1 MRRVIDIIAN
11 RAEPFLLDSAMNA
24 TEASRFLRE
33 HHIGGAPVTEDGRLV
48 GFCSERDIVYRVVA
62 KGRDPDVTEVSEIM
76 SADVLAA
83 APGDTVARCE
93 SMMQK
98 AHVRHLPIIEDG
110 RVIACISLRNLL
122 QSDLSETR
130 FEVSCLT
137 DYIRGA

>member
-11 RAEPFLLDSAMNA
+11 RAEPFLLDLEMNA
-24 TEASRFLRE
+24 TEASCFLRE
-33 HHIGGAPVTEDGRLV
+33 HHIGGAPVTEDGQLV

-62 KGRDPDVTEVSEIM
+62 KKLDPDAVTIAEIM

-83 APGDTVARCE
+83 KPGDTVARCE
-93 SMMQK
+93 SMMQN
-98 AHVRHLPIIEDG
+98 AHVRHLPIVEDG
-110 RVIACISLRNLL
+110 KVIACISLRNLL

>member
-33 HHIGGAPVTEDGRLV
+33 HHIGGAPVTENGRLV

-62 KGRDPDVTEVSEIM
+62 RSRDPDETKVAEIM
-76 SADVLAA
+76 SPDVLAA
-83 APGDTVARCE
+83 RPGDTVDQCE
-93 SMMQK
+93 TMMQN

-110 RVIACISLRNLL
+110 KVIACISLRNLL
-122 QSDLSETR
+122 VSDLSETR

-137 DYIRGA
+137 EYIRGA